1 LDKTRTGEKL
11 WTAGGGQ
18 QLNESPLVISRN
30 EESVIEYGNP
40 KKIEKNSSGK
50 KKLSSTRQMGIDT
63 TKADAPDIQEI
74 TVPSVFVHTN
84 NQGQVVIALP
94 PEKTNQYTLKF
105 YREDGTPLF
114 TMNKIRESQLTID
127 KSNFIRSGWFKF
139 ELYENNQLKEK
150 NKFFIPKESF

>member
-1 LDKTRTGEKL
+1 
-11 WTAGGGQ
+11 
-18 QLNESPLVISRN
+18 VISRN